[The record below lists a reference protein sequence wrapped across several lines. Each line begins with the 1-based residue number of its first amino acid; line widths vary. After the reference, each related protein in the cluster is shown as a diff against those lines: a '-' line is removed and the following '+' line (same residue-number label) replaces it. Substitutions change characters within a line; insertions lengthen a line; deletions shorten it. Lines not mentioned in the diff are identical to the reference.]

1 MVAKTSEALREAPL
15 CYNAGLQRAAR
26 RMNSLYNSTIKP
38 CGVDTEQLQILI
50 QVRLRGDPTLATLSD
65 YMITSRSTMKR
76 VVAALV
82 RTGLLLYT
90 INSSDKRMRRVS
102 LTEKGDAV
110 IEEGAKL
117 WIVTHRRLES
127 LLGKTHT
134 KDLRKTLDWI
144 SSEDFLDAFTV
155 TRDV

>member
-1 MVAKTSEALREAPL
+1 MNGL
-15 CYNAGLQRAAR
+15 YNA
-26 RMNSLYNSTIKP
+26 TIKP

-50 QVRLRGDPTLATLSD
+50 QVRLREDPTLATLSD
-65 YMITSRSTMKR
+65 YMITNRSTMRR

-82 RTGLLLYT
+82 RNGLLLYT
-90 INSSDKRMRRVS
+90 TDSSDKRVRRIS

-110 IEEGAKL
+110 IEDGAKL

-127 LLGKTHT
+127 LLGKTRT